1 MNQILKTELEKKGK
15 RYLPKILLVAS
26 ECAPLAK
33 TGGLADVVGTL
44 PKSLKKLGMDARVII
59 PYHRIIKDR
68 YRSQVVHMFDFYCDL
83 GWRREYVGIE
93 KLELDGVIIY
103 LVDNEGYFGDKIYRG
118 GDPETQQYA
127 FFTRAVLDAIPN
139 LDFKPSVIHC
149 NDWQSAMIPML
160 AKTQYSGSIQEGL
173 KYLLTIHNIAY
184 QGKCGFEFVQDLL
197 RVDKKYYTS
206 EFMELDGCANFLKAG
221 CVFADALNTVSPS
234 YAEEIKTPYYSEG
247 LEGILNARSHELFGI
262 VNGIDTKVFNPHS
275 DPVIPSK
282 YDKGHMKGKAFCK
295 KVLQEHMGLDE
306 RADVPIVSMVTRMTE
321 QKGFALVERML
332 DELMMYNDMQ
342 FMLLGSGDSNFESF
356 MRGAESRYKGRVCS
370 YIGYNDNLAHLI
382 YAGSDFYLMPS
393 RFEPCGISQMLAMR
407 YGTLPIVRETGGLK
421 DTVTPYNKYTGE
433 GNGFSFTNFNAH
445 EMREC
450 ILGALNVY
458 RDKETMNKLIYSA
471 MSTDFGFE
479 LSALEYAKHYIWLI

>member
-149 NDWQSAMIPML
+149 NDW
-160 AKTQYSGSIQEGL
+160 
-173 KYLLTIHNIAY
+173 
-184 QGKCGFEFVQDLL
+184 
-197 RVDKKYYTS
+197 
-206 EFMELDGCANFLKAG
+206 
-221 CVFADALNTVSPS
+221 
-234 YAEEIKTPYYSEG
+234 
-247 LEGILNARSHELFGI
+247 
-262 VNGIDTKVFNPHS
+262 
-275 DPVIPSK
+275 
-282 YDKGHMKGKAFCK
+282 
-295 KVLQEHMGLDE
+295 
-306 RADVPIVSMVTRMTE
+306 
-321 QKGFALVERML
+321 
-332 DELMMYNDMQ
+332 
-342 FMLLGSGDSNFESF
+342 
-356 MRGAESRYKGRVCS
+356 
-370 YIGYNDNLAHLI
+370 
-382 YAGSDFYLMPS
+382 
-393 RFEPCGISQMLAMR
+393 
-407 YGTLPIVRETGGLK
+407 
-421 DTVTPYNKYTGE
+421 
-433 GNGFSFTNFNAH
+433 
-445 EMREC
+445 
-450 ILGALNVY
+450 
-458 RDKETMNKLIYSA
+458 
-471 MSTDFGFE
+471 
-479 LSALEYAKHYIWLI
+479 